1 MALLV
6 AGGFGIAGA
15 GLVVATGYRK
25 VKASFASKGVEHL
38 LSEEERESLQ
48 AEHIAKIKECAGAS
62 GMKMG
67 VRSSLHFLKVQPA
80 APPAIESILTMS
92 RILQRSLGL
101 SFLEPHTH
109 CSLVTQPRILPCG
122 GWAQTA
128 RKRRSTS
135 SPWPRLVGRSS

>member
-1 MALLV
+1 MQSPACRTSTRHPAAAAAANDGLLFQHSLAIVLGPMALLV

-48 AEHIAKIKECAGAS
+48 AEHMAKIKECAGAS

-67 VRSSLHFLKVQPA
+67 VRSSLHFLKVPA
-80 APPAIESILTMS
+80 RGPPAIESTLTMS
-92 RILQRSLGL
+92 RMLQRRLGL
-101 SFLEPHTH
+101 SF
-109 CSLVTQPRILPCG
+109 
-122 GWAQTA
+122 
-128 RKRRSTS
+128 
-135 SPWPRLVGRSS
+135 